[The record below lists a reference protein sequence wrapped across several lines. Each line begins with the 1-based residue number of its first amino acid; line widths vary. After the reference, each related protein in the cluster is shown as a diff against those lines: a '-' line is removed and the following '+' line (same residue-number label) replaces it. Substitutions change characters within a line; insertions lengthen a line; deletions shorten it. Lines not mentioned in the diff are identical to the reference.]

1 MPKTPA
7 PGIPKTP
14 ETPGTPGK
22 TAEPRAAARK
32 TPRLGRGLSTLI
44 GPAVPITPAPPTL
57 EPTPPPI
64 APQPTPALAPPQK
77 LQPTRSTDQTTSLA
91 KSATGAQHALAPAQ
105 PGLVYLPVRA
115 IQRNPYQP
123 RQSFDEQSL
132 RRLAQSIR
140 TEGVLQPILVR
151 PLPAP
156 TAQIGRGAA
165 TSSTPAT
172 YELVAGERRLRAAQI
187 AGLTEIPALVRQL
200 DERQTA
206 ELALIENLQREDLNP
221 IERAQAFEKLTNQFG
236 LSHEQIAHCVGI
248 DRATVTNLLRLLSL
262 SQVIQDLVRKGVL
275 SAGQAR
281 ALAGV
286 MDVQQ
291 QQVLAERAVA
301 RGWSV
306 RQLEQEV
313 RRLTSPAG
321 GAGDGA
327 PWIDKRKL
335 KAASVRDLEE
345 QIGKHLHTKVRIKP
359 KRKKG
364 SGTLEIEFYS
374 IDQFESLLTQ
384 LGVRM
389 D

>member
-1 MPKTPA
+1 
-7 PGIPKTP
+7 
-14 ETPGTPGK
+14 
-22 TAEPRAAARK
+22 
-32 TPRLGRGLSTLI
+32 LI
-44 GPAVPITPAPPTL
+44 
-57 EPTPPPI
+57 
-64 APQPTPALAPPQK
+64 
-77 LQPTRSTDQTTSLA
+77 
-91 KSATGAQHALAPAQ
+91 
-105 PGLVYLPVRA
+105 YLPIGA
-115 IQRNPYQP
+115 IQRNPHQP
-123 RQSFDEQSL
+123 RQNFDEQAL

-151 PLPAP
+151 PLSAPAAKP
-156 TAQIGRGAA
+156 GRVAA
-165 TSSTPAT
+165 TSATSATSAT

-221 IERAQAFEKLTNQFG
+221 IERAQAFEKLTNHFG
-236 LSHEQIAHCVGI
+236 LNHEQIANRVGI

-262 SQVIQDLVRKGVL
+262 SQVVQDWVRKGVL
-275 SAGQAR
+275 SAGQAK

-286 MDVQQ
+286 ADVPQQ
-291 QQVLAERAVA
+291 QLLAERAVA

-321 GAGDGA
+321 GAADGA
-327 PWIDKRKL
+327 GWLDKRKL

-345 QIGKHLHTKVRIKP
+345 QIGKHLRTKVRIKP

-374 IDQFESLLTQ
+374 IDEFESLLTR